1 MEDTEILKILN
12 EVFID
17 VFDDNSIKLTRKTTA
32 SDIEEWDSLNQI
44 KIILSCEKSS
54 IFDLIVLKLM
64 S

>member
-44 KIILSCEKSS
+44 KIILSCEKNS
-54 IFDLIVLKLM
+54 ILDLIVLKLM